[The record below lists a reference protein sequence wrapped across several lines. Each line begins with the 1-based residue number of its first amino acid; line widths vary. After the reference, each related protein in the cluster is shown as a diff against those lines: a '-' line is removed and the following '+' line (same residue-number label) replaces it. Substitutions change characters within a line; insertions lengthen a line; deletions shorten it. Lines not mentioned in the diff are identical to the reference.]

1 VVERAGGSPVA
12 CRVGERTVVELAV
25 AVAVDE
31 GGRAA
36 GFHGCNHL
44 TSDPF
49 IRVTYN

>member
-1 VVERAGGSPVA
+1 MVERAGGSPVA
-12 CRVGERTVVELAV
+12 CRVGERTVVEL
-25 AVAVDE
+25 AVDE